1 MIDFGLVDAVDA
13 EAIGPPGE
21 RTFRIVA
28 RSAGRHARL
37 WIEKEQLAALGRG
50 LSQLLA
56 ERSTQRGEPETE
68 LPPFGEQPETPDV
81 ELQVARLGIDFIA
94 EQEHLV
100 MLADDHEAIEGGESP
115 RFRME
120 LARSQVLAAI
130 RRIREVIS
138 AGRPRC
144 PLCGHPLETSGAEHF
159 CPRTNGHSDE
169 LTLPGKNET
178 G

>member
-21 RTFRIVA
+21 RTFRLVV
-28 RSAGRHARL
+28 RSADRHATL
-37 WIEKEQLAALGRG
+37 WLEKEQLAALGRG

-56 ERSTQRGEPETE
+56 ERSSQRGQPEPE
-68 LPPFGEQPETPDV
+68 LPPFGEQAETPDV
-81 ELQVARLGIDFIA
+81 ELQVVRLGIDFLA

-100 MLADDHEAIEGGESP
+100 LLADDREAIEGGESP

-120 LARSQVLAAI
+120 LARPQALAAI
-130 RRIREVIS
+130 RRIRDVVA

-144 PLCGHPLETSGAEHF
+144 PLCGQPLEASDAEHF
-159 CPRTNGHSDE
+159 CPRTNGHSEE
-169 LTLPGKNET
+169 LELPAEGEAN
-178 G
+178 

>member
-21 RTFRIVA
+21 RTFRLVA
-28 RSAGRHARL
+28 RSAGRHAML
-37 WIEKEQLAALGRG
+37 WLEKEQLAALGRG

-56 ERSTQRGEPETE
+56 ERSTHRGEPEGK
-68 LPPFGEQPETPDV
+68 PAPFGEQPETPDV
-81 ELQVARLGIDFIA
+81 ELQVARLGIDFLA

-100 MLADDHEAIEGGESP
+100 LLADDREAIEGGESP
-115 RFRME
+115 RFRLE
-120 LARSQVLAAI
+120 LSRPQTLSVI
-130 RRIREVIS
+130 RRIRDAVS

-144 PLCGHPLETSGAEHF
+144 PLCGQPLEAADAEHF
-159 CPRTNGHSDE
+159 CPRTNGHSEE
-169 LTLPGKNET
+169 LPLPEEGET